1 MSDVS
6 FRDFAG
12 AIMKGDAASASDVL
26 EILLG
31 LSPAQA
37 GEATAH
43 FQSRTSDP
51 SFMMKAM
58 SLRTAVTSGSDDD
71 IAALLEECFGL
82 TGDSRASAITA
93 LRARYPRS

>member
-12 AIMKGDAASASDVL
+12 AIMKGDTASANEVL
-26 EILLG
+26 ATLLG
-31 LSPAQA
+31 LSPEQA
-37 GEATAH
+37 STATAH

-58 SLRTAVTSGSDDD
+58 SLRMAVTSGSDDD
-71 IAALLEECFGL
+71 IGALLEECFGL
-82 TGDSRASAITA
+82 TGETRASSIAA
-93 LRARYPRS
+93 LHARYPRT

>member
-12 AIMKGDAASASDVL
+12 AIMKGDTASANEVL
-26 EILLG
+26 ATLLG
-31 LSPAQA
+31 LSPEQA
-37 GEATAH
+37 STATAH

-58 SLRTAVTSGSDDD
+58 GLRTAVTSGSDDD
-71 IAALLEECFGL
+71 IGALLEECFGL
-82 TGDSRASAITA
+82 TGATRTTALAA

>member
-1 MSDVS
+1 MSDVT

-12 AIMKGDAASASDVL
+12 AIMQGDTATASGVL
-26 EILLG
+26 QTLLG
-31 LSPAQA
+31 LSPEQA
-37 GEATAH
+37 TTATAH

-71 IAALLEECFGL
+71 IGALLEDCFGL
-82 TGDSRASAITA
+82 TGDVRASAIAA